1 MWGNLILENVGDH
14 LMNESELVKLVN
26 QGETWA
32 ISALLN
38 QVFADREIT
47 VKVSLQSN
55 CLRILLESDRV
66 PESEAAI
73 TLIREKMQNLTSD
86 RIQSVQVSGR
96 VTEVNQTIWTET
108 LILSTAPIHH
118 HCQAAKP
125 QPRSLTQSIDSKG
138 LGALL
143 TGLTLAISLMIIS
156 PLKILFHGFLILV
169 HEVGH
174 AVTHW
179 LFGRPAIPSV
189 NLAYGGGVTLVFDQS
204 VIVIC
209 FVYFAIAFLIYYCR
223 HYRFILV
230 LLGIFASIYSFCLSN
245 STNLMLSTFMGHGM
259 ELVAIAV
266 CLYLSMSGYFC
277 RFTGDRSIYSMLG
290 FFTLFAD
297 FEFSWKLTHDPDY
310 REMYEGGIG
319 GVIDNDFVIL
329 ARDYFGVDLSVIA
342 SIFLICC
349 VAIPLMVFLVFH
361 YELWLHKRLDQLLRH

>member
-1 MWGNLILENVGDH
+1 MLEDVGDH
-14 LMNESELVKLVN
+14 LMDESELIKLTN
-26 QGETWA
+26 QGEVWA

-38 QVFADREIT
+38 QAFADREIT
-47 VKVSLQSN
+47 VKVSLQSH
-55 CLRILLESDRV
+55 CLRVLLESDRV
-66 PESEAAI
+66 PESKTAI
-73 TLIREKMQNLTSD
+73 SLIQEKMQDLRSD
-86 RIQSVQVSGR
+86 RIQSVQISGR

-108 LILSTAPIHH
+108 LILSTAPIYHH
-118 HCQAAKP
+118 HQAAKP
-125 QPRSLTQSIDSKG
+125 QPRSLTRSIDSKG

-143 TGLTLAISLMIIS
+143 TGLILAIALTIIS

-169 HEVGH
+169 HEIGH

-204 VIVIC
+204 VAVVC
-209 FVYFAIAFLIYYCR
+209 LAYFAIAFLIYYCR

-230 LLGIFASIYSFCLSN
+230 LLGIFTSIYSFCLSN

-259 ELVAIAV
+259 ELVAIAF
-266 CLYLSMSGYFC
+266 CLYLSISGYFC
-277 RFTGDRSIYSMLG
+277 RFAGDRAIYSMLG

-297 FEFSWKLTHDPDY
+297 FEFSWKLTHDLDY

-329 ARDYFGVDLSVIA
+329 ARDYLSVDLSVVA
-342 SIFLICC
+342 NAFLISC
-349 VAIPLMVFLVFH
+349 VAIPLMVFLVFS
-361 YELWLHKRLDQLLRH
+361 YEVWLRKCLDQFLRY